1 MTKPPAKPAK
11 PTTPASCRDLD
22 EVRAHIDRLDAEIVA
37 LMAERSGY
45 VGEAARFKPSREGVV
60 DRARIEDIITSMRSR
75 AQEMGLEP
83 DIAEAVFRR
92 MIDAFIKFEKDEFDR
107 LHEGD

>member
-1 MTKPPAKPAK
+1 MTKPPTKPA
-11 PTTPASCRDLD
+11 TLASCRDLD

-75 AQEMGLEP
+75 AQELGLEP